1 MQNAGSRPPRC
12 KRGKGDPIA
21 LCALTAGDKNASPQ
35 PTKRWNSSE
44 PLEVRIW
51 HSLEKIALTSDGR
64 LGSECNSR
72 RKGGVARF
80 SNFDGPRKRQIGHGR
95 SQYAE

>member
-1 MQNAGSRPPRC
+1 MRGRGPRC

-21 LCALTAGDKNASPQ
+21 LCALTAADQNASPQ
-35 PTKRWNSSE
+35 PPKRWNFSE
-44 PLEVRIW
+44 EALEVRIW

-64 LGSECNSR
+64 LECNSR